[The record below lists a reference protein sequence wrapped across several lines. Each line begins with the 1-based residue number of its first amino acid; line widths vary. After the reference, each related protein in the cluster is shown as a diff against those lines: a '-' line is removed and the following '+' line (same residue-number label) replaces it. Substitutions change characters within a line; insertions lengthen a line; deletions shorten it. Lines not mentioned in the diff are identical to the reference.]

1 MFLYLSAQSYAD
13 LVDDVF
19 EDDIILSKGWI
30 KQVIFNRDWTEPSAK
45 IQIVSRVKKGQI
57 CFFRIYDG
65 LDNTAQCCVEDA
77 EVVNLLDEIPDNSV
91 IEVVEAD
98 LLMGSRIIF
107 KKLHL
112 LKTLGKPLSDNLDQ
126 NFLNKQ
132 FFIDYFQSKG
142 IFRKDESVIR
152 QDCPE
157 YQPSPIKMK
166 TRSSRQPRDLHFSSE
181 EALFEDCQEENC
193 L

>member
-1 MFLYLSAQSYAD
+1 M
-13 LVDDVF
+13 
-19 EDDIILSKGWI
+19 
-30 KQVIFNRDWTEPSAK
+30 
-45 IQIVSRVKKGQI
+45 KKGQI

-107 KKLHL
+107 KKVHL

-157 YQPSPIKMK
+157 
-166 TRSSRQPRDLHFSSE
+166 DLNTHQY
-181 EALFEDCQEENC
+181 ED
-193 L
+193 